1 MAYAVSMQMI
11 NIYELF
17 LIFLRTQNGLPEGV
31 AIQILGIAIEIIL
44 YLTQTTYIILGND
57 LNKIINK
64 KFIIIEKLI

>member
-1 MAYAVSMQMI
+1 MAYAVLMQMI

-64 KFIIIEKLI
+64 KFLIIEKLI